1 MPFCYYI
8 WIWGSEAKQRRMN
21 YACKSWFTTAIRN
34 FLLLSGV
41 HPINH
46 EVNSQKQKPSLRC
59 RPSMKKTRLTTSN
72 TWIFDKRMVQIY
84 NYTWTNMARRLARK
98 EYIKSFIMAS
108 TKYWNQTL
116 SPFIVVVR
124 EAVNHLWFLKLNNAC
139 GGFVKRMLA
148 VELRSRFGICQQ
160 PYVER

>member
-1 MPFCYYI
+1 MNMRIRSETKENELCMQIMVHNCYTEFSLI
-8 WIWGSEAKQRRMN
+8 KRSSSHK
-21 YACKSWFTTAIRN
+21 
-34 FLLLSGV
+34 
-41 HPINH
+41 
-46 EVNSQKQKPSLRC
+46 VNSQKQKPSLRC

-72 TWIFDKRMVQIY
+72 TWIFDKRMEQIS
-84 NYTWTNMARRLARK
+84 NYTCTNIAKSLARK

-116 SPFIVVVR
+116 STFIVVVR
-124 EAVNHLWFLKLNNAC
+124 EAVNHLWILQLNNAC

-160 PYVER
+160 PTSILKTQLFF